1 MVIAKN
7 EIAFNVF
14 PAIYYNQISKTIS
27 SKIYHFVT
35 IPDI

>member
-14 PAIYYNQISKTIS
+14 PAIYITRFPKQFQVKYTSL
-27 SKIYHFVT
+27 
-35 IPDI
+35 